1 MYGQWSQENHWIILK
16 NMIEGFKRIVFIL
29 IPLSVVLSCKENSK
43 QAIKTE
49 AIVFQKEGELTL
61 VRQKV
66 DTVITTLDIEIA
78 DSDYETQTGLMYRS
92 SMADK
97 QGMLFIFPNEAMHA
111 FYMKN
116 TEFPLDLIF
125 IRADLSI
132 ASFQENT
139 RPYSEAGLS
148 SKVAVQYV
156 LEVNAGLVQQWGLQI
171 GDKISF
177 TKD

>member
-1 MYGQWSQENHWIILK
+1 MIKVLK
-16 NMIEGFKRIVFIL
+16 QVVFIL
-29 IPLSVVLSCKENSK
+29 IPLSVALSCKENSK

-49 AIVFQKEGELTL
+49 AIVFQKEGQLSFF
-61 VRQKV
+61 RQKV

-92 SMADK
+92 SMADQ
-97 QGMLFIFPNEAMHA
+97 QGMLFIFPDEAMHA

-125 IRADLSI
+125 IKADLSI

-139 RPYSEAGLS
+139 EPFSEAGLS

-156 LEVNAGLVQQWGLQI
+156 LEVNAGLVQHWGLQI
-171 GDKISF
+171 GDKIEF

>member
-1 MYGQWSQENHWIILK
+1 
-16 NMIEGFKRIVFIL
+16 MINIPKRTAFVLITLLVFI
-29 IPLSVVLSCKENSK
+29 SCKENSK

-49 AIVFQKEGELTL
+49 AIVFQKEGELSFL
-61 VRQKV
+61 RQQG
-66 DTVITTLDIEIA
+66 DTVIATLDIEIA

-97 QGMLFIFPNEAMHA
+97 EGMLFIFPNEAMHA

-125 IRADLSI
+125 IKADRSI

-139 RPYSEAGLS
+139 EPFNEAGLS
-148 SKVAVQYV
+148 SKVPVQYV
-156 LEVNAGLVQQWGLQI
+156 LEVNAGTVQRWGLEI
-171 GDKISF
+171 GDKIDF

>member
-1 MYGQWSQENHWIILK
+1 
-16 NMIEGFKRIVFIL
+16 MINVPKRIVFIL
-29 IPLSVVLSCKENSK
+29 ISLSAVLSCKEQPK

-49 AIVFQKEGELTL
+49 AIVFQKEGELSFF
-61 VRQKV
+61 RQKV
-66 DTVITTLDIEIA
+66 DTLITKLDIEIA

-92 SMADK
+92 YMADQ

-125 IRADLSI
+125 IKADLGI

-139 RPYSEAGLS
+139 EPFSEAGLS

-156 LEVNAGLVQQWGLQI
+156 LEVNAGLVRQWGLEI

>member
-1 MYGQWSQENHWIILK
+1 
-16 NMIEGFKRIVFIL
+16 MIKVLKRIVFIL
-29 IPLSVVLSCKENSK
+29 IPLSVILSCKENSK

-49 AIVFQKEGELTL
+49 AIVFQKEGELSIY
-61 VRQKV
+61 RQKT
-66 DTVITTLDIEIA
+66 DTLIATLDIEIA

-125 IRADLSI
+125 IKADLGI

-139 RPYSEAGLS
+139 QPFSEDGLS
-148 SKVAVQYV
+148 SKVPVQYV
-156 LEVNAGLVQQWGLQI
+156 LEVNAGLVQQWGLEI
-171 GDKISF
+171 GDKINF